1 MRRKEEFEVS
11 FEELYYKDVVTPK
24 SWRFIYEWLDSLVFA
39 LITILVIFTFAFRVV
54 GVSGES
60 MVPTLQD
67 GDWLAVKSINTQIKQ
82 GDIVVVTQP
91 NSLNEPISK
100 RVIALAGDEVNI
112 NFAEGTVSVNGVVLN
127 EPYINEPTARSYDK
141 AFPITVPDNSVFVM
155 GDNRNRSIDSRS
167 SIIGFIDQRYIL
179 GVAEVRFFPIGDW
192 KLDNYEK

>member
-91 NSLNEPISK
+91 NSLNEPIIK